1 METAVSPLTTHKCEE
16 CGLVFST
23 KSNLT
28 RHVRIHGDKAHHCS
42 TCGKEF
48 TLKQNLDRHT
58 KVHVHPKIPHYKSGE
73 ALLQCTSAAKAV
85 SSTEDKTEVDPIWQD
100 VSTAEKEAKRLGKEL
115 WCANIVLSFG
125 KYAGQHFKWLLEND
139 VGYVVWLL
147 DEFKAA
153 GESIPVL
160 RWQKERLLELVEAF
174 PSIMV
179 HIHKREKKRK
189 EKQQLQTD
197 YVEDAE
203 LLALAE
209 NVLQEAQVLVD
220 TSVTS
225 VDRLLSEV
233 PSATESFRD
242 AADVIEG
249 WQKAWDNM
257 YLPNLKW
264 LKSDGPHGIFEEPQR
279 NVSGKGTRTVLKNKM
294 EFHPPPLPTSL
305 KGTLPSMPLFFSTHV
320 FFWRPVGVMGTKILC
335 PNSNCPAPPDSFLT
349 RSGYGPVARQVCGL
363 TCDYTL
369 LTERLKCHHCQGKED
384 KSLQYRWHATSPSIV
399 MQLAPAVRMM
409 CPAILVGKRAVDR
422 SVVTLLS
429 DRLNSVSMSKV
440 HRMVQQGH
448 DEWYAGRRDLY
459 QTLLMEAHTAGSS
472 SSSQRGILPYTTHQY
487 TPPMPP
493 SPIPSA
499 RTHRRA
505 HLLMEMEKMCAYR
518 ESILSTTGVILS
530 IDGTKQVLKKIHG
543 DGQGTM
549 QYLTSIL
556 NEWGQ
561 FVTTVVVASESE
573 KAYSRMARGVVARF
587 RRANAPPVE
596 VLYADNNCCRDGC
609 TSWYETLFKEWADD
623 GMVVRLDIRHW
634 LHRWDAVVIKQT
646 HAKYGIFISAL
657 AGAILA
663 YNSDDMK
670 LLISAIRHG
679 DHDKFSSISDADML
693 SFVKPYQAASYVRR
707 VTRGVQESAA
717 AVEHILSE
725 LKGPAGLDID
735 GIPLFKSIE
744 AVDAHWATASKHLSC
759 MQDPPNIPL
768 YVAMKT
774 VTLNGVQ
781 LTKFRCRRGSNALE
795 GLHSHLLHA
804 VPSHRCGIMPFQ
816 VYLLSF
822 AVQWNNRM
830 ERLKVAEQKGKMTT
844 TTDPRQI
851 QRMNDHAEI
860 LFGKDHLFEPNF
872 IAPMQPPTKAEEEEL
887 LGVEYAFSQST
898 KSFSSKA
905 YYMEKA
911 EEEHKAEDEEE
922 VDKKDEDEGIEDDA
936 SNDAPV
942 ISASRHMDAVS
953 AQHTVLTK
961 EEQVR
966 EEISPVMQDVLT
978 TNRHLHLPGFE
989 QVEALAL
996 LLVKLTE
1003 GEQHLIPAEI
1013 REQIY
1018 KAAGEL
1024 ATHDRSARNF
1034 VKKYE
1039 SKWGYTLFGRCL
1051 GPVSSQ
1057 SSAAQKTE
1065 ESRLL
1070 YLVIQLL
1077 KNQPSVSCLSP
1088 AKTATNIRTRY
1099 KRMCDRLFDD
1109 PVLSKVNLPLPNINS
1124 KSITNFIGK
1133 QETRS
1138 NFLATTQPKVL
1149 RHRKVLS
1156 FDPLPA
1162 PVELPEMLPNPGY
1175 AQVKYSVVPQARE
1188 AIELKESERTSSEL
1202 QFRWHA

>member
-1 METAVSPLTTHKCEE
+1 
-16 CGLVFST
+16 
-23 KSNLT
+23 
-28 RHVRIHGDKAHHCS
+28 
-42 TCGKEF
+42 
-48 TLKQNLDRHT
+48 
-58 KVHVHPKIPHYKSGE
+58 
-73 ALLQCTSAAKAV
+73 
-85 SSTEDKTEVDPIWQD
+85 
-100 VSTAEKEAKRLGKEL
+100 
-115 WCANIVLSFG
+115 
-125 KYAGQHFKWLLEND
+125 
-139 VGYVVWLL
+139 
-147 DEFKAA
+147 
-153 GESIPVL
+153 
-160 RWQKERLLELVEAF
+160 
-174 PSIMV
+174 
-179 HIHKREKKRK
+179 
-189 EKQQLQTD
+189 
-197 YVEDAE
+197 
-203 LLALAE
+203 
-209 NVLQEAQVLVD
+209 
-220 TSVTS
+220 
-225 VDRLLSEV
+225 
-233 PSATESFRD
+233 
-242 AADVIEG
+242 
-249 WQKAWDNM
+249 
-257 YLPNLKW
+257 
-264 LKSDGPHGIFEEPQR
+264 
-279 NVSGKGTRTVLKNKM
+279 
-294 EFHPPPLPTSL
+294 
-305 KGTLPSMPLFFSTHV
+305 
-320 FFWRPVGVMGTKILC
+320 
-335 PNSNCPAPPDSFLT
+335 
-349 RSGYGPVARQVCGL
+349 
-363 TCDYTL
+363 
-369 LTERLKCHHCQGKED
+369 
-384 KSLQYRWHATSPSIV
+384 
-399 MQLAPAVRMM
+399 
-409 CPAILVGKRAVDR
+409 
-422 SVVTLLS
+422 
-429 DRLNSVSMSKV
+429 
-440 HRMVQQGH
+440 
-448 DEWYAGRRDLY
+448 
-459 QTLLMEAHTAGSS
+459 
-472 SSSQRGILPYTTHQY
+472 
-487 TPPMPP
+487 
-493 SPIPSA
+493 
-499 RTHRRA
+499 
-505 HLLMEMEKMCAYR
+505 
-518 ESILSTTGVILS
+518 
-530 IDGTKQVLKKIHG
+530 
-543 DGQGTM
+543 
-549 QYLTSIL
+549 
-556 NEWGQ
+556 
-561 FVTTVVVASESE
+561 
-573 KAYSRMARGVVARF
+573 
-587 RRANAPPVE
+587 
-596 VLYADNNCCRDGC
+596 
-609 TSWYETLFKEWADD
+609 
-623 GMVVRLDIRHW
+623 MVVRLDIRHW

-1051 GPVSSQ
+1051 GPESSQ
-1057 SSAAQKTE
+1057 SSAAQKTKFGWMKFAQAAQITE

-1077 KNQPSVSCLSP
+1077 KNQPSVSCSSP
-1088 AKTATNIRTRY
+1088 TKTATNIRTRY

-1175 AQVKYSVVPQARE
+1175 AQVKYSVVPH
-1188 AIELKESERTSSEL
+1188 ESGKRRGEKRHSLVYEPGTSSSTRQSTAPCTSTVPTSHAGDEPKPKL
-1202 QFRWHA
+1202 PNIAPKVAGFAAVIEGDVDHEKVLEGAFRRPAITSDQVEQRSSQGSFAIPKGSPILVLTWPYAA